1 MNDKDNKNKA
11 NTTEIES
18 VEFIYNGKDD
28 DFITFLKA
36 VYSDF
41 LTENRTPAKRI
52 SKDEKNDEK

>member
-1 MNDKDNKNKA
+1 MK
-11 NTTEIES
+11 TTDIES

-41 LTENRTPAKRI
+41 LTENRTPPVGI
-52 SKDEKNDEK
+52 SKGEKSDEK

>member
-41 LTENRTPAKRI
+41 LTENRTPANKI
-52 SKDEKNDEK
+52 SEDEKNDEK

>member
-1 MNDKDNKNKA
+1 MNDKDNKNKVK
-11 NTTEIES
+11 TIDIES

-41 LTENRTPAKRI
+41 LTENRTPPVGI
-52 SKDEKNDEK
+52 SKGEKSDEK

>member
-1 MNDKDNKNKA
+1 MNETDNKIKVK
-11 NTTEIES
+11 TTDIES

-41 LTENRTPAKRI
+41 LTENRTPPIGI
-52 SKDEKNDEK
+52 SKGEKSDEK